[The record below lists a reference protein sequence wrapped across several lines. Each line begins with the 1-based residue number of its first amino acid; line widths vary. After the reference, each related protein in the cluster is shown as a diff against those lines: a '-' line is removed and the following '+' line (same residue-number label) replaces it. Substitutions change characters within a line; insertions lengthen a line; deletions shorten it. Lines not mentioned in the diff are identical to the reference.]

1 MAPARD
7 AIYSSWRS
15 ALNNSRSIIP
25 NVVITDLNVTNNFF
39 QPLTVICHISCLQK
53 SLTTKS
59 KSLLLILYLI
69 NLFISFI
76 ELIAIKTILPGFP
89 GGLVVKN
96 LPANAEDLGSIPGP
110 GRSHM
115 PQGN

>member
-1 MAPARD
+1 MWSLQ
-7 AIYSSWRS
+7 IG
-15 ALNNSRSIIP
+15 
-25 NVVITDLNVTNNFF
+25 NVT
-39 QPLTVICHISCLQK
+39 TVICHISCLQK
-53 SLTTKS
+53 SSLATKS

-96 LPANAEDLGSIPGP
+96 LPANAEDLGLIPGP

-115 PQGN
+115 PQGK